1 MWHFHSP
8 FLNWLLQSI
17 YLCEVPY
24 FRNKPQFSN
33 PVHAACVT
41 AKSESINSGG
51 PSTRR
56 GPWGQHT
63 TPPISRVSTW
73 EEWKGRA
80 HSSSAMLHWMQ
91 PVLPHWRDG
100 LWSGALLGFW
110 TTLQRH
116 RLNNPYLFGDHFSSN
131 LAYIRPLQV
140 PRSTSLLIE
149 YSQNEMQNL
158 MVQTFGFQPRFWLI
172 KSQRN
177 FQEEYFN
184 VNFQSFSCWAMAMI
198 TFKP

>member
-1 MWHFHSP
+1 MKWRMKISFPIFELVASKY
-8 FLNWLLQSI
+8 I
-17 YLCEVPY
+17 ICEVPY
-24 FRNKPQFSN
+24 FRKPQFSN
-33 PVHAACVT
+33 PVHAACVA
-41 AKSESINSGG
+41 AKSESINSG
-51 PSTRR
+51 PSRR

-73 EEWKGRA
+73 EEWKERA

-91 PVLPHWRDG
+91 PVLPHWDG

-131 LAYIRPLQV
+131 LAYIRPLED

-149 YSQNEMQNL
+149 YSQNEIQNL
-158 MVQTFGFQPRFWLI
+158 MVQTFGFQPRFWLV

-177 FQEEYFN
+177 FQVYFN
-184 VNFQSFSCWAMAMI
+184 VTFQSFSRWAMAMI
-198 TFKP
+198 AFKP